1 MLRRIR
7 TLKAEARPDQR
18 FVIVASLYNRRYVD
32 GMLRATVQTLRRAGA
47 ARVEVVRVPGAFEI
61 PIVASTLARNAT
73 GRPAAIICLGVIMR
87 GETVHADYIGE
98 TVSRALMQ
106 IQLTDGVP
114 VVHEVLL
121 LENHAQARVRCLD
134 KQHNRGIEAALT
146 AIRMANLMEDL
157 AAGR

>member
-1 MLRRIR
+1 MLRKVR
-7 TLKAEARPDQR
+7 TSKAEARPGQR
-18 FVIVASLYNRRYVD
+18 FVVVASLYNRRYVD
-32 GMLRATVQTLRRAGA
+32 GMLRAAVQTLRQAGVQ
-47 ARVEVVRVPGAFEI
+47 RVEVIRVPGAFEI

-73 GRPAAIICLGVIMR
+73 GRPSAIICLGVIMR

-106 IQLTDGVP
+106 IQLAHGVP

-121 LENHAQARVRCLD
+121 LENHAQARARCLD

-146 AIRMANLMEDL
+146 AIRMANLMDEL
-157 AAGR
+157 TASP